1 MRNYNWLFLPGV
13 LVLILPVLRAILA
26 VHGEARERR
35 RKERAENEL
44 REAKAAEDAAKAAAK
59 AEREAAKAAE
69 EAAKPQRKRGR
80 PRKTPEAIQRTE
92 IISPEPV
99 AVIAE
104 PVTPVAEP
112 VAPSPRRPLSIC
124 GNNAFVG
131 EVVAFTGTLR
141 GMTRR
146 EAIEAVKANGG
157 RAYEN
162 MTAAT
167 TILVV
172 GDKPGQRKLD
182 LADKWPSCRKIPAI
196 EFEIMRTRPL
206 TLSMAEFEQYVR
218 EKYNVA

>member
-1 MRNYNWLFLPGV
+1 M
-13 LVLILPVLRAILA
+13 
-26 VHGEARERR
+26 
-35 RKERAENEL
+35 
-44 REAKAAEDAAKAAAK
+44 
-59 AEREAAKAAE
+59 
-69 EAAKPQRKRGR
+69 
-80 PRKTPEAIQRTE
+80 
-92 IISPEPV
+92 
-99 AVIAE
+99 IAE
-104 PVTPVAEP
+104 PVTPVADPVAEP
-112 VAPSPRRPLSIC
+112 VASSPRRPLAIC

-146 EAIEAVKANGG
+146 EAIDAVKANGG

-196 EFEIMRTRPL
+196 EFEIMCTRPL
-206 TLSMAEFEQYVR
+206 TLSTSEFEQYVR
-218 EKYNVA
+218 EIYNIA